1 MTYTAPLAEQRF
13 VLDTVADLPGLSA
26 LPGFDGATP
35 DLTAAILGEAA
46 KLAQDVFAPLNAP
59 GDRAG
64 ARLAAGV
71 VTLPPGFVDAYARYV
86 AGGWAGL
93 GAPPAHGGQGLPF
106 VLACAVQE
114 QLTSANMAFSLCM
127 MLSQG
132 AIEAL
137 AAHASSE
144 LQETY
149 LARLIT
155 GEWTGTMN
163 LTEPQAGSDVG
174 ALRTRAVPA
183 GDGTYRIAGSKIYI
197 TWGEHDAAAN
207 IVHLVLARLPDAPPG
222 TKGISLFLCPKFLPD
237 AAGAFTVRNDLRAVG
252 LEHKLGIHASP
263 TCTMAFGD
271 GGTGAADGAG
281 GEQNQCVGFLVGAE
295 GGGMRAMFTMMNH
308 ARINVGLQG
317 VAIAERAYQ
326 GALHFAR
333 ERVQSARFGAGGAP
347 VRIVEHADVRRM
359 LMTMKATTAAARALT
374 YFTAAA
380 VDRAHATRDLE
391 SNRDVARAAAGRA
404 DLLTPV
410 TKAWAT
416 DSGVEIASL
425 ALQVFGGM
433 GFVEETG
440 AAQHLRDARIAPIYE
455 GTNGIQALD
464 LVGRKLAQDGGAH
477 WRALFAEVRQDLRD
491 LPPKGDLAALK
502 PYLDDALAA
511 LESATVWLTG
521 NSGDRLTDTA
531 AGATPY
537 LRMFGIT
544 VGGWLL
550 ARQAVAAHEMLVRG
564 AGDYDAAFLRAKI
577 VTARFFA
584 EQVVPQATALLGP
597 VTRGADLLYAIP
609 EEALAA

>member
-13 VLDTVADLPGLSA
+13 VLETVADLPGLA
-26 LPGFDGATP
+26 TLPGFDGATP
-35 DLTAAILGEAA
+35 DLVDAVLGEAA
-46 KLAQDVFAPLNAP
+46 RLAQDVFAPLNAP
-59 GDRAG
+59 GDKAG
-64 ARLAAGV
+64 ARLADGV

-86 AGGWAGL
+86 EGGWAGL
-93 GAPPAHGGQGLPF
+93 GAAPAHGGQGLPF
-106 VLACAVQE
+106 VLASAVQE

-137 AAHASSE
+137 QAHAAPA

-149 LARLIT
+149 LTRLVT

-174 ALRTRAVPA
+174 ALRTRAELHA
-183 GDGTYRIAGSKIYI
+183 DGSYRISGTKIYI

-237 AAGAFTVRNDLRAVG
+237 ADGGFTVRNDLRAIG

-263 TCTMAFGD
+263 TCTMAFG
-271 GGTGAADGAG
+271 
-281 GEQNQCVGFLVGAE
+281 EQGNCVGFLVGPE

-326 GALHFAR
+326 GALAFAR
-333 ERVQSARFGAGGAP
+333 ERVQSARFGHGGAA
-347 VRIVEHADVRRM
+347 VRIIDHADVRRM
-359 LMTMKATTAAARALT
+359 LMTAKAVTEATRALT

-380 VDRAHATRDLE
+380 VDRGHAGHD
-391 SNRDVARAAAGRA
+391 AAAAGRA

-416 DSGVEIASL
+416 DSGVEVASL
-425 ALQVFGGM
+425 CLQVFGGM

-464 LVGRKLAQDGGAH
+464 LVGRKLGQDGGAH
-477 WRALFAEVRQDLRD
+477 WRALFADIRQDLRD
-491 LPPKGDLAALK
+491 LPPKGDLATLK

-521 NSGDRLTDTA
+521 NAADRLTDTA

-550 ARQAVAAHEMLVRG
+550 ARQAVVAHERLVRQE
-564 AGDYDAAFLRAKI
+564 GDPAFLKAKLA
-577 VTARFFA
+577 TARFFA
-584 EQVVPQATALLGP
+584 EQMLPQATALLGP
-597 VTRGADLLYAIP
+597 VTRGADLLYAVP
-609 EEALAA
+609 EDALAA

>member
-1 MTYTAPLAEQRF
+1 MPYTAPVAEQRF
-13 VLDTVADLPGLSA
+13 VLDTIADLPGLA
-26 LPGFDGATP
+26 TLPGFDGATP
-35 DLTAAILGEAA
+35 DLVDAVLDEAA
-46 KLAQDVFAPLNAP
+46 KLAQDVFAPLNAT
-59 GDRAG
+59 GDKAG
-64 ARLAAGV
+64 ARLADGV
-71 VTLPPGFVDAYARYV
+71 VTTPAGFPAAYARYV
-86 AGGWAGL
+86 EGGWAGL
-93 GAPPAHGGQGLPF
+93 GAAPAFGGQGLPF

-137 AAHASSE
+137 SAHASPA

-174 ALRTRAVPA
+174 ALRTRASRA
-183 GDGTYRIAGSKIYI
+183 DDGTYRIEGSKIYI
-197 TWGEHDAAAN
+197 TWGEHDCAAN

-237 AAGAFTVRNDLRAVG
+237 ADGDFNVHNDLRAVG

-263 TCTMAFGD
+263 TCTMAFG
-271 GGTGAADGAG
+271 
-281 GEQNQCVGFLVGAE
+281 EHNQCVGFLVGAE
-295 GGGMRAMFTMMNH
+295 GAGMRAMFTMMNH

-326 GALHFAR
+326 GALAFAR
-333 ERVQSARFGAGGAP
+333 DRVQSARFGVGGQP
-347 VRIVEHADVRRM
+347 VPIIAHADVRRM
-359 LMTMKATTAAARALT
+359 LMTLKATTEAARALT

-380 VDRAHATRDLE
+380 VDRAHAGHGAAGGDE
-391 SNRDVARAAAGRA
+391 AAAKAAGGRA

-416 DSGVEIASL
+416 DMGVELASL
-425 ALQVFGGM
+425 AIQVFGGM

-464 LVGRKLAQDGGAH
+464 LVGRKLGADGGAH
-477 WRALFAEVRQDLRD
+477 WRMLFAEIRQDLRD
-491 LPPKGDLAALK
+491 LPPKGDLATLK

-521 NSGDRLTDTA
+521 NSGERQRDHATDTA

-550 ARQAVAAHEMLVRG
+550 ARQAVTAHERLIIGV
-564 AGDYDAAFLRAKI
+564 GDPAFLRAKI

-584 EQVVPQATALLGP
+584 EQIVPQATALLGP
-597 VTRGADLLYAIP
+597 VTRGAELLFAIP
-609 EEALAA
+609 EADLAA

>member
-1 MTYTAPLAEQRF
+1 MSYTAPLAEQRF
-13 VLDTVADLPGLSA
+13 VLETVADLPGLA
-26 LPGFDGATP
+26 TLPGFDGATP
-35 DLTAAILGEAA
+35 DLVDAILGEAA

-64 ARLAAGV
+64 ASLADGV
-71 VTLPPGFVDAYARYV
+71 VTLPAGFVAAYARYV
-86 AGGWAGL
+86 DGGWAGL
-93 GAPPAHGGQGLPF
+93 GAAPAHGGQGLPF
-106 VLACAVQE
+106 VLASAVQE

-137 AAHASSE
+137 TAHASVE

-149 LARLIT
+149 LNRLIT

-174 ALRTRAVPA
+174 ALRTRAVA
-183 GDGTYRIAGSKIYI
+183 HGDGTYRIDGSKIYI

-237 AAGAFTVRNDLRAVG
+237 ADGNFTVRNDLRAVG

-263 TCTMAFGD
+263 TCTMAFGEH
-271 GGTGAADGAG
+271 GR
-281 GEQNQCVGFLVGAE
+281 CVAFLVGAE
-295 GGGMRAMFTMMNH
+295 GAGMRAMFTMMNH

-326 GALHFAR
+326 GALAFAR

-347 VRIVEHADVRRM
+347 VAIIDHADVRRM
-359 LMTMKATTAAARALT
+359 LMTAKATTEAARALT

-380 VDRAHATRDLE
+380 VDRAHAAHDDR
-391 SNRDVARAAAGRA
+391 VAGSAGWVAAGRA

-416 DSGVEIASL
+416 DAGVEIASL
-425 ALQVFGGM
+425 CLQVFGGM

-464 LVGRKLAQDGGAH
+464 LVGRKLGQDGGAH
-477 WRALFAEVRQDLRD
+477 WRALFAEIRQDLRD
-491 LPPKGDLAALK
+491 LPPKGDLALLK

-511 LESATVWLTG
+511 LENATVWLTG
-521 NSGDRLTDTA
+521 NSGERLTDTA

-537 LRMFGIT
+537 LKMFAVT

-550 ARQAVAAHEMLVRG
+550 ARQAVAAHERLVRG
-564 AGDYDAAFLRAKI
+564 AAAPAAGGDDPAFLKAKI

-584 EQVVPQATALLGP
+584 EQIVPPATALLGP

-609 EEALAA
+609 DAALAA